1 MCTYNFDR
9 FCQLCSLEVV
19 TIYLSTGTSWTW
31 LVIHSTHAQA
41 LFSLVS
47 VVSLN
52 LYSPYHEWAWAS
64 FHVLKSH
71 FNFISMNFL
80 FLYFTIFLL
89 SRWPFPWWFVGA
101 FYILKKKNEPFGSKM
116 SFKHFPLF
124 CLMTL
129 LTAFSTFFLKKKFFY
144 STVIFLCNHIDQSF

>member
-64 FHVLKSH
+64 FHVLNSH

-101 FYILKKKNEPFGSKM
+101 FYILKKKM
-116 SFKHFPLF
+116 SPLAAKWVSNIFPYFVLWLYLRRFLLF
-124 CLMTL
+124 
-129 LTAFSTFFLKKKFFY
+129 SLKKNFF
-144 STVIFLCNHIDQSF
+144 TLQ

>member
-64 FHVLKSH
+64 FHGLKSH

-101 FYILKKKNEPFGSKM
+101 FYILKKKKM
-116 SFKHFPLF
+116 SPLAAKWVSNIFPYFVLWLYLRRFLLF
-124 CLMTL
+124 
-129 LTAFSTFFLKKKFFY
+129 SLKKNFF
-144 STVIFLCNHIDQSF
+144 TLQ